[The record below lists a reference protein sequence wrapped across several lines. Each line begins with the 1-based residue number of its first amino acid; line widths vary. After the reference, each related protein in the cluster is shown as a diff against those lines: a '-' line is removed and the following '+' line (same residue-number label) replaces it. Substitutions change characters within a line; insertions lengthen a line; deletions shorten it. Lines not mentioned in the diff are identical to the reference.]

1 MTKRNNEDLHVSE
14 DLLLIHARRA
24 GERASAPYS
33 NFPVG
38 AAVEAADGTI
48 FLGCNIESTSYGL
61 TICAERVAIFSA
73 IAAGADPT
81 RMAVTCLHGDP
92 TEPVSLMPCGA
103 CRQVMLDQLGPEAE
117 VLVDRVGRFTVAE
130 LLPHGFQFPRS

>member
-1 MTKRNNEDLHVSE
+1 MTKQNNEDLHVSE

-73 IAAGADPT
+73 IAAGADPA
-81 RMAVTCLHGDP
+81 RMAVTCLRGDP